1 MPKDTFESI
10 DFEKVSREGKVTE
23 NGNFEKKER
32 ESAISGQR
40 GNGLPI

>member
-1 MPKDTFESI
+1 MPKDRFESMI
-10 DFEKVSREGKVTE
+10 FRKYLEGKLTLE
-23 NGNFEKKER
+23 NRKFEKKER